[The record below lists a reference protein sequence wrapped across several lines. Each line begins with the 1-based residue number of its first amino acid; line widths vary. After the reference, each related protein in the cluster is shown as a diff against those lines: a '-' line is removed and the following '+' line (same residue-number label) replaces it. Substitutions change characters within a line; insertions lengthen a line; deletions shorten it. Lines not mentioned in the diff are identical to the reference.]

1 METVCFISGKFNVVH
16 AGHLRLFRH
25 AKEISDRLIVGIY
38 ADSYDLDGEILVSVS
53 DRIEGVR
60 SNVWVDEVV
69 VVDDLEKT
77 LVDLRPDVILKGKE
91 HSDRSNIEEQIIV
104 QYGGALKFAGGDSR
118 LSSWALLQAEKGE
131 EDSVLDRVTGFFDRH
146 SLSVDSIRSVIE
158 SISGLRV
165 LVIGDLIVD
174 RYIDCQPVGLSS
186 EDPTV
191 VVSPLHE
198 RTFVG
203 GAGIVAAH
211 AAGLGA
217 SATFVSVCGDDD
229 PGRVA
234 LNSLMQLG
242 VEAEVFIDSDRPT
255 TRKTRYRADG
265 KTLLRVN
272 EFRDHQ
278 IDQHLGDKIT
288 NIVLDQLA
296 SHDLIIFSDF
306 SYGIFSDEMIRM
318 ITDAGHRHSLI
329 MAADSQ
335 SSSQMGDITRFP
347 NVSLITPTEKEAR
360 LAVRDN
366 RSGLV
371 GISEK
376 VRQATNVSNI
386 PITLGSEG
394 VFLHRP
400 DSDGKGWVDDQVPA
414 LNDSPVDVSGAGD
427 AFLVATAMSMASGA
441 DVWSAVL
448 VGSVAS
454 ACQVG
459 KLGNTPLSRRE
470 LSARLRS

>member
-1 METVCFISGKFNVVH
+1 
-16 AGHLRLFRH
+16 
-25 AKEISDRLIVGIY
+25 
-38 ADSYDLDGEILVSVS
+38 
-53 DRIEGVR
+53 
-60 SNVWVDEVV
+60 
-69 VVDDLEKT
+69 
-77 LVDLRPDVILKGKE
+77 
-91 HSDRSNIEEQIIV
+91 
-104 QYGGALKFAGGDSR
+104 
-118 LSSWALLQAEKGE
+118 
-131 EDSVLDRVTGFFDRH
+131 
-146 SLSVDSIRSVIE
+146 
-158 SISGLRV
+158 
-165 LVIGDLIVD
+165 
-174 RYIDCQPVGLSS
+174 
-186 EDPTV
+186 
-191 VVSPLHE
+191 
-198 RTFVG
+198 
-203 GAGIVAAH
+203 
-211 AAGLGA
+211 
-217 SATFVSVCGDDD
+217 
-229 PGRVA
+229 
-234 LNSLMQLG
+234 
-242 VEAEVFIDSDRPT
+242 
-255 TRKTRYRADG
+255 
-265 KTLLRVN
+265 
-272 EFRDHQ
+272 
-278 IDQHLGDKIT
+278 
-288 NIVLDQLA
+288 
-296 SHDLIIFSDF
+296 
-306 SYGIFSDEMIRM
+306 MIRM